1 MARIVFI
8 ILIFIPFLNFAQYNG
23 KDFSISLGI
32 DYTTSVQIF
41 LNPNSSDI
49 ILRNQAFEIANI
61 YGPVLDFRFRLTEA
75 VIIGLSSE
83 YLSKSVTARNLTV
96 FAGSQLIKLEVEDG
110 VIFIP
115 VEALVHYHMPFSTE
129 LFKFTMAAGLGLYY
143 GEQTRLFGDTKIR
156 NIEKDINIG
165 LLVSMGMEYMPVDQ
179 FGVRVEMK
187 FRDPEIKVKNQY
199 EKTIVNYKGTEVTLL
214 QDNFD
219 SKINLDGIS
228 FLLGLTFQF

>member
-1 MARIVFI
+1 MTRIVFI

-23 KDFSISLGI
+23 KDFSIFLGV
-32 DYTTSVQIF
+32 DYTTSAQIF

-49 ILRNQAFEIANI
+49 ILRNQSFEIANL
-61 YGPVLDFRFRLTEA
+61 YGPAFEFRYRLTEA

-143 GEQTRLFGDTKIR
+143 GEQTRSFGDTKIR
-156 NIEKDINIG
+156 DIEKDINFG
-165 LLVSMGMEYMPVDQ
+165 LLVSMGMEYLPADQ
-179 FGVRVEMK
+179 LGVRVEMK

-199 EKTIVNYKGTEVTLL
+199 EKTLVNYKGTEVMLL
-214 QDNFD
+214 QDNFE

-228 FLLGLTFQF
+228 FLLGVTFQF